1 MVEHCLVY
9 VGLVFKSP
17 ILHLKGGERSQ
28 GLMFTPHLP
37 RAVLAVFLST
47 SQDLQEAHQL
57 HHTPFPCLKGK
68 GRRRNRNSVSLEGPL
83 EV

>member
-28 GLMFTPHLP
+28 GLVFTPHLP
-37 RAVLAVFLST
+37 RATLAFFLST
-47 SQDLQEAHQL
+47 SQDLREAHQL
-57 HHTPFPCLKGK
+57 HTHFPCLKGK
-68 GRRRNRNSVSLEGPL
+68 GRRRSRNSVSLEGPL

>member
-37 RAVLAVFLST
+37 RAALAVFFST
-47 SQDLQEAHQL
+47 S
-57 HHTPFPCLKGK
+57 
-68 GRRRNRNSVSLEGPL
+68 
-83 EV
+83 